1 MQWILRVERK
11 HEENEENEE
20 KPEEKQEEKPKENN
34 FLSIFLNEI
43 LYSR

>member
-1 MQWILRVERK
+1 MQWILRVGVERK
-11 HEENEENEE
+11 HEENEENE
-20 KPEEKQEEKPKENN
+20 EEKPKENN

>member
-1 MQWILRVERK
+1 VGVERK
-11 HEENEENEE
+11 HEENEEE
-20 KPEEKQEEKPKENN
+20 KQEEEKQEEKPKENN